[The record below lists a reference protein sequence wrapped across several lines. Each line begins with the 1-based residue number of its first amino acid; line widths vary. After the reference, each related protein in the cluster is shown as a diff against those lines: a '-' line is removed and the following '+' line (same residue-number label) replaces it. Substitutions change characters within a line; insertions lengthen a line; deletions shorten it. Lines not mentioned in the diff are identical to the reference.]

1 MSNDSARASTWSTQN
16 GEQPMTRAERSER
29 TRDLLEQAQHTRDE
43 RQRDELLDEVVLI
56 NRGVAEAVAARYRG
70 RGVPAE
76 DLQQAAYEGLV
87 KAVHKFDPSVRPD
100 LLTYAVPTIRGEVQR
115 WFRDQSWMVRPP
127 RRIQEL
133 QWRISRSIDHLSQD
147 LGRPPSDVEVSKDVG
162 CSTEEIN
169 EAVQGFGCFQP
180 PSLDLPVG
188 ESGTPMGE
196 LLGTDDEREK
206 SLVEAREALAPV
218 VQKLSERDRRI
229 LYLRFIEDQSQS
241 EIGEELGVTQ
251 MQVSRLLERIFR
263 TMRSELGPT
272 QVPQVR
278 AQSRAS
284 QSSRCSRRSAT
295 SS

>member
-1 MSNDSARASTWSTQN
+1 MSKPSTGASTWSNQATQT
-16 GEQPMTRAERSER
+16 PMTRAERSER
-29 TRDLLEQAQHTRDE
+29 TRTLLEDAQRARSE
-43 RQRDELLDEVVLI
+43 RKREELLDEVVLI

-70 RGVPAE
+70 RGVPSE

-147 LGRPPSDVEVSKDVG
+147 LGRPPSDAEVSKDVG
-162 CSTEEIN
+162 CSADELD

-206 SLVEAREALAPV
+206 NLVEAREALAPV
-218 VQKLSERDRRI
+218 VQKLSDRDRRI

-263 TMRSELGPT
+263 TMRAEL
-272 QVPQVR
+272 V
-278 AQSRAS
+278 
-284 QSSRCSRRSAT
+284 
-295 SS
+295 

>member
-1 MSNDSARASTWSTQN
+1 MSEPSVTAPTGHDA
-16 GEQPMTRAERSER
+16 EPPMTRTERSER
-29 TRDLLEQAQHTRDE
+29 TRELLERAQCADGERERD
-43 RQRDELLDEVVLI
+43 QLLDEVVLL

-70 RGVPAE
+70 RGVSQE

-87 KAVHKFDPSVRPD
+87 KAVRRFDPAVRPD

-133 QWRISRSIDHLSQD
+133 QWRISRSIDHLSQK
-147 LGRPPSDVEVSKDVG
+147 LGRPPSDEEVSADVG
-162 CSTEEIN
+162 CSTEELD

-180 PSLDLPVG
+180 PSLDIPVG

-196 LLGTDDEREK
+196 LLGTDDDREMR
-206 SLVEAREALAPV
+206 LVETREVLAPV
-218 VQKLSERDRRI
+218 VDKLSDRDRRI

-263 TMRSELGPT
+263 SMRAEL
-272 QVPQVR
+272 V
-278 AQSRAS
+278 
-284 QSSRCSRRSAT
+284 
-295 SS
+295 